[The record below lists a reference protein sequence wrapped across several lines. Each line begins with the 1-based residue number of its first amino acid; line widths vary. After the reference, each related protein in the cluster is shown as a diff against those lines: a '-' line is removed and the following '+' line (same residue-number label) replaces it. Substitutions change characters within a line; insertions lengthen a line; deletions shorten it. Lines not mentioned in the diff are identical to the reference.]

1 MMSHGY
7 SDRIHHA
14 LAFSAKHHPGPVSRY
29 DVHSPLLTNAHVAV
43 ILARH
48 TCDETTIVAGILKHL
63 VDASPPTALAQLHQA
78 IACRFGGLVAAT
90 VDGAAEPR
98 FDPLGR
104 ERTWKAG
111 RFEALGRLA
120 TASTRVVEI
129 WMASEIHCC
138 GQALTDIRRLGAE
151 YARSVAVAPPLELR
165 WWHRAMLEV
174 LETRGQELREGLVG
188 ELKMVT
194 SEVGVLLADGRA

>member
-1 MMSHGY
+1 MNHGY

-48 TCDETTIVAGILKHL
+48 GCDETSIVSGILKYL
-63 VDASPPTALAQLHQA
+63 IDSSPQPTIGQLHQA

-104 ERTWKAG
+104 ERTWKAA
-111 RFEALGRLA
+111 RFEVLGRLA
-120 TASTRVVEI
+120 ASSVRVVEV
-129 WMASEIHCC
+129 WMGSEIHVC
-138 GQALTDIRRLGAE
+138 GQALTDIRRLGVE
-151 YARSVAVAPPLELR
+151 YARSVAVAPPMELW
-165 WWHRAMLEV
+165 WWHRALLEV
-174 LETRGQELREGLVG
+174 VTARARELRPSLLV
-188 ELKMVT
+188 ELKGVT
-194 SEVGVLLADGRA
+194 AEVGTLLKDGRA

>member
-1 MMSHGY
+1 MTNHGY

-29 DVHSPLLTNAHVAV
+29 DVHSPLLTNAHVAI

-48 TCDETTIVAGILKHL
+48 GCDETSIVSGILKHL
-63 VDASPPTALAQLHQA
+63 VDASPQPTLAQLHQA

-104 ERTWKAG
+104 VRAWKAS

-120 TASTRVVEI
+120 TGSPRVVEI
-129 WMASEIHCC
+129 WVASEIHLS
-138 GQALTDIRRLGAE
+138 GQVLTDIRRLGAE

-165 WWHRAMLEV
+165 WWHRSMLEV
-174 LETRGQELREGLVG
+174 VETRAAELRASLLD
-188 ELKMVT
+188 ELRSVT
-194 SEVGVLLADGRA
+194 GEVGTLLGDGRL